1 MATVLR
7 NGMECLYEFILC
19 YGKFKQS
26 SHSFILLLGA
36 GLLSIVPAANLVPG
50 DIVEVSGYK

>member
-1 MATVLR
+1 M
-7 NGMECLYEFILC
+7 
-19 YGKFKQS
+19 S
-26 SHSFILLLGA
+26 SFSVMIISNSQVHSFILLLGA